1 MGRGL
6 IRLIR
11 FYTINS
17 PLRRGKLRLSRF
29 GMRFSNSLPGDVLI
43 STIDGR
49 RLYADLSTGM
59 CESLF
64 FLGEY
69 EHAVSSVIKRVVRNG
84 DMCLDV
90 GANMGWYTTLLNKLS
105 GPKGEVHAFEP
116 VPRIYEALKKN
127 VALLDDS
134 SNVHINNCALG
145 DAPGKVELHLFAGLP
160 NGHTSISTMGR
171 TDFTTVE
178 SPIVTLDSYLEEK
191 QIERVDFV
199 KVDIEGA
206 ELMFFKGANKLFS
219 QEIPP
224 IWMIEMALGTTKG
237 FGYLPNDLIEYMKK
251 HADYVFYAVQE
262 PLGKLKIV
270 EGFAPDEI
278 GANVLCVP
286 AANYGKRFETSLV
299 APLLVKG
306 DG

>member
-1 MGRGL
+1 
-6 IRLIR
+6 
-11 FYTINS
+11 
-17 PLRRGKLRLSRF
+17 
-29 GMRFSNSLPGDVLI
+29 
-43 STIDGR
+43 
-49 RLYADLSTGM
+49 
-59 CESLF
+59 
-64 FLGEY
+64 
-69 EHAVSSVIKRVVRNG
+69 
-84 DMCLDV
+84 MCLDV

-105 GPKGEVHAFEP
+105 GPEGEVHAFEP